1 MSVGPSSPLP
11 GARGPGPGGRAA
23 PPPRRLTGRP
33 WPLPLPSRPVAA
45 SSSSPHPARAQ
56 SARRPRAP
64 PPAPHSSPPLPGGGC
79 GASPERARV
88 PRPED
93 GWMERARTRACA
105 RAPLS
110 PLPRRGREAR
120 RERAPTSSSSSSRPS
135 STPRP
140 RPPFL
145 FLLSL
150 SRAQRLLAPAR
161 RARARASAP
170 RPQLGS
176 ICSRGRGPGGEE
188 GRHAAVQST
197 GGRELGR
204 GDGRGL
210 RGQVRPIAECPGPRK
225 SNRLEVGGAAFKV
238 RCAVRQGRRLGA
250 VPAGSGAEATGW
262 RRKRAPAPSRAWDA
276 FRPRHPR
283 PSRGAPSSAPRPLPT
298 LTPRHTVS
306 CVRSLGLKWGAVRRS
321 GRYTLKRGWSAF
333 VLCVSEWV
341 TSHPRPPNREEL
353 KGKDP
358 LPSASCVLLS
368 GARSRPYPNLD
379 PTPARLS
386 CFRSPRWTL
395 HLSDS
400 RLGTGQIL
408 PTLNAAPLGGPLSAY
423 SCLLSFGRKGLFLS
437 HRRCLDLRSHLR
449 GCVCCL
455 EAVA

>member
-1 MSVGPSSPLP
+1 DQPGSLSKSPKVQESPPKDSETAPTVRGPSERPLPRPRLRPVLTPPGGPRRGPAASQGRVLRRRRRRRLLRSPMSVGPSSPLP
-11 GARGPGPGGRAA
+11 GAQGPGPGGRAA

-110 PLPRRGREAR
+110 PLSSRGREAK

-197 GGRELGR
+197 GGQGRGR

-210 RGQVRPIAECPGPRK
+210 REPPRPIAVSPRPGRP
-225 SNRLEVGGAAFKV
+225 NRMAVGGAAFKIPHLL
-238 RCAVRQGRRLGA
+238 AF
-250 VPAGSGAEATGW
+250 PASGTHAGPPPTPPLLSTACQSV
-262 RRKRAPAPSRAWDA
+262 A
-276 FRPRHPR
+276 RPLLR
-283 PSRGAPSSAPRPLPT
+283 PSSTYSPVCAHIRALSQ
-298 LTPRHTVS
+298 
-306 CVRSLGLKWGAVRRS
+306 SLFWSKGPFPAAV
-321 GRYTLKRGWSAF
+321 
-333 VLCVSEWV
+333 
-341 TSHPRPPNREEL
+341 
-353 KGKDP
+353 
-358 LPSASCVLLS
+358 
-368 GARSRPYPNLD
+368 
-379 PTPARLS
+379 
-386 CFRSPRWTL
+386 
-395 HLSDS
+395 
-400 RLGTGQIL
+400 
-408 PTLNAAPLGGPLSAY
+408 
-423 SCLLSFGRKGLFLS
+423 
-437 HRRCLDLRSHLR
+437 
-449 GCVCCL
+449 
-455 EAVA
+455 

>member
-1 MSVGPSSPLP
+1 
-11 GARGPGPGGRAA
+11 
-23 PPPRRLTGRP
+23 
-33 WPLPLPSRPVAA
+33 
-45 SSSSPHPARAQ
+45 
-56 SARRPRAP
+56 
-64 PPAPHSSPPLPGGGC
+64 
-79 GASPERARV
+79 
-88 PRPED
+88 
-93 GWMERARTRACA
+93 MERARTRACA

-110 PLPRRGREAR
+110 PPLPRRGREAR

-176 ICSRGRGPGGEE
+176 ICSRGRGPGREE

-210 RGQVRPIAECPGPRK
+210 RGLVWPIAECLRPRTP
-225 SNRLEVGGAAFKV
+225 NRLEVGGAAFKV

-283 PSRGAPSSAPRPLPT
+283 PSRGVPCSAPRPLPT

-306 CVRSLGLKWGAVRRS
+306 CVKSLGLKRGAVRRS
-321 GRYTLKRGWSAF
+321 GRNTLKGGWSAF
-333 VLCVSEWV
+333 VLRVSEGV
-341 TSHPRPPNREEL
+341 TRHPRPPNGEEP
-353 KGKDP
+353 KGEGS
-358 LPSASCVLLS
+358 LPSANCALLS

-395 HLSDS
+395 HHSGCLA
-400 RLGTGQIL
+400 RARL
-408 PTLNAAPLGGPLSAY
+408 PTLNAARWEELYPHN
-423 SCLLSFGRKGLFLS
+423 SCFGRKGPFLS
-437 HRRCLDLRSHLR
+437 YPRCLVLRSHLR
-449 GCVCCL
+449 GRVYSL
-455 EAVA
+455 ETVAYQASSLRENSTPKSRTFETWFFSLQQTFMEVVGRYFEAVKATR